1 MFEGFGAALVT
12 IGEPHV
18 LLTLF
23 FGSVIGLIFGAVPG
37 LGGILAMSMLL
48 PFTFT
53 WDAITAVYLFSGI
66 MGASSFGGSIS
77 AILLNTPGTPV
88 NAATCFDGYPMAKR
102 GEAARALGLSAGA
115 CLLGALFGLVIL
127 ALLIQVM
134 RPLVIAFGHPEIFWL
149 VVFGLVTT
157 ATVSQ
162 GSLLNGLIAGGVGI
176 LLSLVGLNEPTG
188 LIRYTMGSEYL
199 WDGIPLIPFFVGLFA
214 IGELINYSA
223 QGGTIARDNIQA
235 TIRGAWQG
243 VMENFRYAVCLLRSS
258 SIGTLVGI
266 IPGVGGE
273 TANLIAYTVA
283 VQSSRSPDTFG
294 TGNPEGV
301 IASEAANDSK
311 DGGAL
316 LTTLS
321 FGIPGSLAMALLLSI
336 FIMHGVSP
344 GPQLILDNPIFIWTL
359 LNGYVVSNAFASIAG
374 LLAARYLAIITRV
387 PVHYLSAI
395 IAVVALAGTY
405 ILRENI
411 WDVVLVVL
419 LGILGFGMRR
429 AGVPVLPL
437 VIGFVLG
444 NLAEKSFLLT
454 LRIHD
459 GSYLGFFNSV
469 ISWILILTMVAV
481 PVITRLRT
489 RSTPKP

>member
-1 MFEGFGAALVT
+1 MLEGFGAALAT
-12 IGEPHV
+12 IAEPHV
-18 LLTLF
+18 ILTLF

-48 PFTFT
+48 PFTFD
-53 WDAITAVYLFSGI
+53 WDAITAIYLFCGI
-66 MGASSFGGSIS
+66 MGASAFGGSIS

-134 RPLVIAFGHPEIFWL
+134 RPLVLAFGHPEIFWL

-162 GSLLNGLIAGGVGI
+162 GSLLNGLIAGGVGV
-176 LLSLVGLNEPTG
+176 LLSLVGLSEPTG

-199 WDGIPLIPFFVGLFA
+199 WDGIPLIPFFVGPFA

-223 QGGTIARDNIQA
+223 LGGTIARDSIEAN
-235 TIRGAWQG
+235 IRGAWKG
-243 VMENFRYAVCLLRSS
+243 VLENFHHAVCLLRSA

-283 VQSSRSPDTFG
+283 VQSSKDPGSFG
-294 TGNPEGV
+294 KGNPEGV

-344 GPQLILDNPIFIWTL
+344 GPQLIVKQPIFVWTL
-359 LNGYVVSNAFASIAG
+359 LIGYVVANAFASIFG

-395 IAVVALAGTY
+395 IAVVALVGTY

-411 WDVVLVVL
+411 WASSTA
-419 LGILGFGMRR
+419 RS
-429 AGVPVLPL
+429 P
-437 VIGFVLG
+437 
-444 NLAEKSFLLT
+444 
-454 LRIHD
+454 
-459 GSYLGFFNSV
+459 GSS
-469 ISWILILTMVAV
+469 S
-481 PVITRLRT
+481 
-489 RSTPKP
+489 